1 MKLPTITLAVFFAL
15 GPTLVVAKAA
25 VVGEAGAEGAEGA
38 EEEEEGV
45 RAAQEAGQPA
55 ARPAVHRQVQAA
67 PWARRTP
74 VLREQ
79 APQA

>member
-25 VVGEAGAEGAEGA
+25 VVGEAGAEWA